1 MSWQEI
7 EFKNFITLQRG
18 FDLPKSQMNGGNIP
32 VLGSNCIIGYHNVH
46 KVEPPGVVTG
56 RSGTLGLVQYTEQ
69 PFWPHN
75 TSLWAKNF
83 KGNDPKFVYYK
94 LQTLN
99 LERFNGGASV
109 PTLNRNVLDTLKIRK
124 PPLAAQQKIAAILS
138 AYDDLIDNNRR
149 RIHLLEQAA
158 RLLYKEWFVALRF
171 PGHEHVKIVDG
182 VPEGWEKKRIEEV
195 AETLGGGTPST
206 KIREYWEDGDIT
218 WFVPKDLTNNNCLV
232 LLDSEKK
239 ITGTGLKKSSAKML
253 PPETILMTSRASI
266 GYFGLY
272 DGEACTNQGFI
283 SIIPKKHSLR
293 IYLLHNLMNRKQ
305 EILARAGGTTY
316 KEINKTTF
324 RNMSIMIPP
333 MLLLEQFEA
342 FAYDV
347 IKQVRILKKQENRLK
362 QARDLLLPKLM
373 NGEIAV

>member
-293 IYLLHNLMNRKQ
+293 MYLLHNLMNRKQ